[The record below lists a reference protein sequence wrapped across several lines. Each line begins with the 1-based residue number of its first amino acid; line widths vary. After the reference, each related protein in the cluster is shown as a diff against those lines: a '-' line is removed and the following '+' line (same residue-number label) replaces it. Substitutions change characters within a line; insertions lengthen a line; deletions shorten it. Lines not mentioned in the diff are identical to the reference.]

1 MDAISNCDVGV
12 TNNDGI
18 DITTR
23 EVLDNVDEVK
33 LKDAFVRVYNNL
45 FVLTDSVTSVPS
57 TLLLSLSHILV
68 LFPMESNLT
77 QILNI
82 PLGTASS
89 IVFKISL
96 AWLSNVLFITL
107 SISMTSLKFPSFSS
121 SSLLLLIT
129 LGSSYSLSVSTLSVG
144 LTSTS
149 SVLSLSR

>member
-1 MDAISNCDVGV
+1 MLLFRGLVYAERCIPIAAGLLCLYLLSNCDVGV

-68 LFPMESNLT
+68 LFPMEPNLT
-77 QILNI
+77 QILSL
-82 PLGTASS
+82 PLGTALT
-89 IVFKISL
+89 IVFK
-96 AWLSNVLFITL
+96 
-107 SISMTSLKFPSFSS
+107 SS
-121 SSLLLLIT
+121 QA
-129 LGSSYSLSVSTLSVG
+129 
-144 LTSTS
+144 
-149 SVLSLSR
+149 